1 VLDQIYEREKD
12 MHVTLKK
19 DSGVHEKVKLGFSW
33 TVLFW
38 SFFVPLFRNDFKWA
52 AIMFV
57 AAFISPKLIETTNQ
71 VSIGPITINIVPFS
85 VGLVFAYIYNKIYIK
100 NLLKDGYKI
109 INPEDKE
116 LVRNYIF

>member
-1 VLDQIYEREKD
+1 

-19 DSGVHEKVKLGFSW
+19 DSGVHKKVKLGFSW

-38 SFFVPLFRNDFKWA
+38 SFFVPLSRNDFKWA

-100 NLLKDGYKI
+100 NLLKDGYKT